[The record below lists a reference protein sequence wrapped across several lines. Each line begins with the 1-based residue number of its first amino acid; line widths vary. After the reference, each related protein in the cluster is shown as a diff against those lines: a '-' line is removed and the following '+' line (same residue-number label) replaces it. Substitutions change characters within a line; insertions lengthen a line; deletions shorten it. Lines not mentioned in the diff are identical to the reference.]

1 MIMNDGTEF
10 IEFRALSNFGFYEL
24 IVPQEKTPAEFLFRS
39 IMEFKDKALPGAA
52 YITVQVSGINF
63 TYVRSGP
70 NVGPLYNENY
80 LLEIL
85 RGLYK
90 DGT

>member
-1 MIMNDGTEF
+1 MIMNDGIQF
-10 IEFRALSNFGFYEL
+10 KALSNFGFYEL

-39 IMEFKDKALPGAA
+39 IMDFFIMALPGSA
-52 YITVQVSGINF
+52 YITVQVQGINF
-63 TYVRSGP
+63 TWVRAGP
-70 NVGPLYNENY
+70 NAGPLFNENY
-80 LLEIL
+80 LFETL